1 MICLNKV
8 QIKILLIVCYFFYFF
23 SFINLI
29 FLLLFCSDCG
39 AFVAAYAEHI
49 VYGKNIAT
57 TFDIEVYR
65 SSVAYSLYSYGMK
78 KIRGEI
84 ISDSE
89 QTLKI
94 KKRRL
99 KK

>member
-1 MICLNKV
+1 M
-8 QIKILLIVCYFFYFF
+8 
-23 SFINLI
+23 I

-65 SSVAYSLYSYGMK
+65 SRIAYSLYSYDMK
-78 KIRGEI
+78 NVRGEI
-84 ISDSE
+84 VSNFE
-89 QTLKI
+89 QTLKF